1 MFQGNSW
8 RLGRIGGVEIKI
20 DPSWA
25 IIALLV
31 GYSFFL
37 ILDDR
42 FPEQSTGLTLP
53 LAIVMA
59 AFFFISV
66 LLHELAHSWL
76 ARSRGVEVK
85 GITLFLFG
93 GATHAD
99 LETKEPFDEL
109 IIALVGPVSS
119 IAIAGVFWAV
129 TQPLIDTPVGY
140 ATGYLGWINLFL
152 GIFNLLP
159 GFPLDGGRVLRALV
173 WRRTD
178 NLIKATRI
186 ASRAGRILGTIIVA
200 VGVFEIFFL
209 GALIGGLWLIAI
221 GWFLSQAATASFTHL
236 QLKSVLQDVPASRV
250 MTRDIK
256 EMPAGITLRSA
267 VDDYFLEHNYNT
279 FPVVSDAEATGL
291 VTMAS
296 IREVP
301 ENQWDVTLVDDV
313 LEPLSEMC
321 TVNARDTVGE
331 VVPKLMQ
338 GEVGRVVVLE
348 KGEIVG
354 LITPRD
360 LVRWLEMA
368 QQLGDAEAQLR
379 LR

>member
-1 MFQGNSW
+1 
-8 RLGRIGGVEIKI
+8 
-20 DPSWA
+20 
-25 IIALLV
+25 
-31 GYSFFL
+31 
-37 ILDDR
+37 
-42 FPEQSTGLTLP
+42 
-53 LAIVMA
+53 MA

-368 QQLGDAEAQLR
+368 QQLGDAEAQLS